1 MQSEQNVTV
10 VDLETLVG
18 PFETSTAS
26 TLVEV
31 SDGVGPEPDSLRI
44 KVHQPGAIEI
54 GLLVGFDAW
63 GVPLV
68 AGPFDQRDGPWPARS
83 LVALGTSDLGREVA
97 LSFEGGDPGK
107 PLVIGLVQ
115 EPRPGSAGPE
125 PAAAPAPVEVE
136 IDGEK
141 LVLTAGRE
149 LVLRCGQ
156 ASLILTRAG
165 KILIRGTYVL
175 NRSTGV
181 NRIQGGVVHIN

>member
-1 MQSEQNVTV
+1 MDAQQVPTSLVLPRVEEGYEPHVAVMPADRAAGEPKTGSGAPDHPASV
-10 VDLETLVG
+10 V
-18 PFETSTAS
+18 
-26 TLVEV
+26 
-31 SDGVGPEPDSLRI
+31 
-44 KVHQPGAIEI
+44 I
-54 GLLVGFDAW
+54 GQLVGFDAR

-68 AGPFDQRDGPWPARS
+68 AVPFEQRDGLRPARS
-83 LVALGTSDLGREVA
+83 LVALGNSDLGREVA

-107 PLVIGLVQ
+107 PLVMGLLQ
-115 EPRPGSAGPE
+115 EPWPGSAGPE

-165 KILIRGTYVL
+165 KILIRGTFVL
-175 NRSTGV
+175 SRSTGV

>member
-1 MQSEQNVTV
+1 MPAAHAPDELKAGSGVANHPASV
-10 VDLETLVG
+10 VIGTL
-18 PFETSTAS
+18 
-26 TLVEV
+26 
-31 SDGVGPEPDSLRI
+31 I
-44 KVHQPGAIEI
+44 
-54 GLLVGFDAW
+54 GFDAR

-68 AGPFDQRDGPWPARS
+68 AGSFDERDDPRPARS
-83 LVALGTSDLGREVA
+83 LVALGSSDLGRDVA

-125 PAAAPAPVEVE
+125 LDAAAASVEVE

-156 ASLILTRAG
+156 ASLILTRSG

>member
-1 MQSEQNVTV
+1 MDAQQVPTILIQPRVDEGYEPQAAVLPADRVTGEPKAGSGAPDHLPSV
-10 VDLETLVG
+10 VIGTL
-18 PFETSTAS
+18 T
-26 TLVEV
+26 
-31 SDGVGPEPDSLRI
+31 
-44 KVHQPGAIEI
+44 
-54 GLLVGFDAW
+54 GFDAR

-68 AGPFDQRDGPWPARS
+68 TGPFDARHGPWPARS
-83 LVALGTSDLGREVA
+83 LVALASSDVGRAVA
-97 LSFEGGDPGK
+97 LMFEGGDPAK

-115 EPRPGSAGPE
+115 EPQPRSAGPVQ
-125 PAAAPAPVEVE
+125 AASPSPVEVE

-141 LVLTAGRE
+141 LVLTASRE

-156 ASLILTRAG
+156 ASFVLTRAG